1 MRRAQPNGTVSR
13 SVLTSLTSFPYRT
26 ERSEATGEDG
36 GLDQTRSERTVR
48 EGTRKVSDKKRMTQA
63 VISEIRSFTCIPPVP
78 PAPFM
83 RCSGRVSAT
92 QSHPPFTTRRRRER
106 SGTRSATRDGEMSV
120 RDACHSAPPG
130 RSRTVPLL
138 AHSVDL
144 RSSSHSLG
152 PVVSLR
158 PPSSGPR
165 PAPAAGEVSGVR
177 EVRERYVNDE
187 RTEGTWGDDKMMT
200 TKEERR
206 LAFPGPF
213 PSHSFTFRS
222 HLPSSQ
228 A

>member
-106 SGTRSATRDGEMSV
+106 
-120 RDACHSAPPG
+120 
-130 RSRTVPLL
+130 TVPLL